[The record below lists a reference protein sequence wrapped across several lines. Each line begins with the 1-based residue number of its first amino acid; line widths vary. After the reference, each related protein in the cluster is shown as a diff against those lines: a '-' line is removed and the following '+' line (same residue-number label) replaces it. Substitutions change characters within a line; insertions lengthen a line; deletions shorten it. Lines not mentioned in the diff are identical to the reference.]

1 MKDKVEVAQRSR
13 QDTEHLNQ
21 VLRGEKDELL
31 DQKREM
37 FNVGYHKPSFTIN
50 PVLTMFHS
58 AAYLHIPE

>member
-1 MKDKVEVAQRSR
+1 MEVAQRSR

-37 FNVGYHKPSFTIN
+37 FNVGYHTQPAARPTEGYPSYI
-50 PVLTMFHS
+50 S
-58 AAYLHIPE
+58 REKYKIKKD